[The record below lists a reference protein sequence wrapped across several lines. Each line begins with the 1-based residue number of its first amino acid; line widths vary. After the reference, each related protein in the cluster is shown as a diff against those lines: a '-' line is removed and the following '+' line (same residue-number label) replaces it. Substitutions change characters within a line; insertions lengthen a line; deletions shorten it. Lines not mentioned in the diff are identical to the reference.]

1 MSTSTR
7 RHEDIIRSSF
17 GSARTGPGRSAGA
30 GEKKGHDMTDVSRRK
45 LLAGAAG
52 LAAFGA
58 LGAGCGSSSS
68 SAGASSATGGA
79 GTPKR
84 GGNFRLGVTGGG
96 SKDIFDGQNIITKPD
111 QARLVS
117 AFETLLTFD
126 DNYQLTTG
134 GLAESYTQDNPKQYT
149 INLRKGVEFQNGK
162 TMTADDV
169 IYSLQRIATKGNG
182 LTGYAATATIDVK
195 GIKKLDSATVRIP
208 LLTPDSTIPQTL
220 ASYTFGIVP
229 VGYAAYPHPQIG
241 TGAYKLKSF
250 TPGQQSVSER
260 NPNYWR
266 SGEPY
271 FETVTI
277 TDFSDSTSQ
286 VNALLGG
293 QIDAMTDLPAS
304 QVKVV
309 QSRGLA
315 ALISKTG
322 GWLPLCMAIDMPPF
336 DDVRVRQAMRLIVDR
351 PGMTEQVLSGYG
363 FTGNDLYAPFDP
375 GYDHALPQRTQDIGK
390 AKSLLKAA
398 GHANLSVDMHTTNGA
413 AGMVELATVFQTQ
426 AQAAGVKIN
435 VLNDPNYYGNSYL
448 KLAYSVDFW
457 GTRGYLNQVQQGSLP
472 NSPYNETHWPPKS
485 GTGSNFVSL
494 YNQALAATDAGLRTE
509 IEHEMQTLE
518 YDIGGYI
525 IPFFGDLI
533 DGYSASL
540 KGLKPSK
547 GTLNLDSFG
556 HGYRTIWFD

>member
-1 MSTSTR
+1 
-7 RHEDIIRSSF
+7 
-17 GSARTGPGRSAGA
+17 
-30 GEKKGHDMTDVSRRK
+30 MTDVSRRQ
-45 LLAGAAG
+45 LFAGAAG
-52 LAAFGA
+52 LAVVGGLSAA
-58 LGAGCGSSSS
+58 CGS
-68 SAGASSATGGA
+68 GASSSPSTSPTVPV

-126 DNYQLTTG
+126 DNYQLTTD
-134 GLAESYTQDNPKQYT
+134 GLAQSYTQDNSKQYT
-149 INLRKGVEFQNGK
+149 IHLRKGIEFQNGK

-169 IYSLQRIATKGNG
+169 IYSLQRIATKSNG
-182 LTGYAATATIDVK
+182 LTGYAATATIDVP
-195 GIKKLDSATVRIP
+195 GIKKLDKYTVRIP
-208 LLTPDSTIPQTL
+208 LKTPDSTIPQTL

-229 VGYAAYPHPQIG
+229 VGYKAYPHPQVG
-241 TGAYKLKSF
+241 TGAYKLTSF
-250 TPGQQSVSER
+250 TPGQQSVSAR

-271 FETVTI
+271 FDTI
-277 TDFSDSTSQ
+277 TIIDFNDSTAQ

-304 QVKVV
+304 QVKVLQARNL
-309 QSRGLA
+309 QS
-315 ALISKTG
+315 LISKTG

-351 PGMTEQVLSGYG
+351 KAMIEQVASGYG
-363 FTGNDLYAPFDP
+363 FVGNDLYAPFDA
-375 GYDHALPQRTQDIGK
+375 GYDHSLPQREPDIEK

-398 GHANLSVDMHTTNGA
+398 GHANLSVDLHTTNGA
-413 AGMVELATVFQTQ
+413 AGMVETATVFQTQ

-435 VLNDPNYYGNSYL
+435 VHNDPNYYGNQYL
-448 KLAYSVDFW
+448 KLAFSVDFW

-485 GTGSNFVSL
+485 GTGSNFESL
-494 YNQALAATDAGLRTE
+494 YKQALAATDAAKRIE
-509 IEHEMQTLE
+509 IEHEMQALE
-518 YDIGGYI
+518 YDNGGYI

-533 DGYSASL
+533 DGYSDKV
-540 KGLKPSK
+540 KGLRPSK

-556 HGYRTIWFD
+556 HGYRTIWFA